1 MLFAEEEAQL
11 ILPENDEK
19 RKERGE
25 EEEEEEEEEYNSLL
39 SQYNLYGDG
48 LMEMEEEDHRLSLDR
63 HSTRRRSLQCS
74 GTTWKSCAGISCPCC
89 AQTKR
94 ELKER
99 TYADEIEWTAAASCD
114 ASTNVLR
121 QRPQPLLV
129 GGGGG

>member
-25 EEEEEEEEEYNSLL
+25 EEEEYNSLL
-39 SQYNLYGDG
+39 SPQYNLYGDG

-74 GTTWKSCAGISCPCC
+74 GTWKSCAGISSPCC

-129 GGGGG
+129 GGG